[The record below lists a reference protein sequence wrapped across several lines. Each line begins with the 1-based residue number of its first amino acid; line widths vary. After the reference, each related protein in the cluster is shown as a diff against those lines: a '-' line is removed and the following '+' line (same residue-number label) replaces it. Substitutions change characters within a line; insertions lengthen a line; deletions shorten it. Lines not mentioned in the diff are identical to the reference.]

1 MIKNMF
7 NLTPKTKWAIL
18 ASRKTLALMLMSVFM
33 LSGCIEPTSIVQKP
47 KAAVPA
53 QINAGENNNG
63 AIYNAKSY
71 RAMFA
76 DRRPQFV
83 GDMVTIKIAENT
95 SAKKSETNSKS
106 SANSNDSSITALF
119 KTKETPK
126 AVFGASGERTY
137 DNSGASNMSNVF
149 SGSLTAT
156 VVEVL
161 PNGFL
166 VVRGEKQVGFDTG
179 TEFVRISGIVN
190 PDNITQ
196 GNIVSSTS
204 IGDAR
209 VEYRTS
215 TKIDAAEVVSKFAR
229 FFLSMGF

>member
-7 NLTPKTKWAIL
+7 NPTPNMKCATPV
-18 ASRKTLALMLMSVFM
+18 SRNPWALMLLSVFM

-47 KAAVPA
+47 KAAVPV

-83 GDMVTIKIAENT
+83 GDMVTIRIVENT
-95 SAKKSETNSKS
+95 SAKKSETNSKA
-106 SANSNDSSITALF
+106 SANSNDSSISSF
-119 KTKETPK
+119 MGRNVPK
-126 AVFGASGERTY
+126 ATFSASGERTY
-137 DNSGASNMSNVF
+137 DNSAASDMSNVF

-161 PNGFL
+161 PNGYL
-166 VVRGEKQVGFDTG
+166 LVRGEKQVGFDTG
-179 TEFVRISGIVN
+179 TEFVRISGVVN

-196 GNIVSSTS
+196 GNLVSSTS

-209 VEYRTS
+209 IEYRTN
-215 TKIDAAEVVSKFAR
+215 TKIDAAEVMSKFAR